1 MARSIPFR
9 LDRIRLGDITLALT
23 RLRYSSS
30 NTLYLLMLLRAVTDL
45 HTVAELS
52 RPQLNKK
59 TQAEGRFSADTPTH
73 TCSQSEVRIL
83 YPSVFLRL

>member
-1 MARSIPFR
+1 MPVYN
-9 LDRIRLGDITLALT
+9 LASGAMFFIEPPPPT
-23 RLRYSSS
+23 
-30 NTLYLLMLLRAVTDL
+30 TLRAVTDL